1 MKWQI
6 SRQFHLLHSTQPAE
20 LSAIPSR
27 PAANGIEEI
36 LSPPSRRGWLFCVFL
51 LAATFIAYQPV
62 WHAGF
67 VWDDNQYVTGNVT
80 LHSLDGLRR
89 IWFEL
94 GATVQYYPLT
104 FTSFWVEHH
113 LWGLHPLGY
122 HLVNIMLHALNAML
136 LWLVLHRLGVRGA
149 WLAAGIFALHPVCV
163 ESVAWVTERKN
174 TLSGLF
180 YLGSL
185 LAALSF
191 WLPRKALTGSCM
203 EGRAGD
209 STGGPGGWK
218 FCWLALGLYLC
229 ALWSK
234 TATVPLPA
242 VILLLVWWKR
252 GRLTWRDI
260 HPLLPFL
267 TVGIAMGLI
276 TMRVEKG
283 LGAGAGGAMLSFLER
298 CLLAGRVFWFSLG
311 KLFWPHPLIFIYPRW
326 QINASQVVA
335 YLPALAAAAG
345 LLALWQMRGAWARA
359 TLFAFGYFLLLL
371 FPVLGLFDVFFFHY
385 SYVAD
390 HFQYFACIGPL
401 ALAAAAIIT
410 MLRPFKTRRLFL
422 ESVLGGTLLLALG
435 ILTWRQNTTYT
446 DAKTLWGHTLAKNPD
461 AWMAYNNLG
470 AALADQGRF
479 SEAIVEYQGSLRINP
494 DNVEADNNLGTALVR
509 LGRVPEAIGYWEQ
522 ALQIKPD
529 YAEAHNNLGIA
540 LAQVGRVKEAIGHW
554 ERALQIKPDL
564 VEAHNDLGAALMQA
578 GKLEDAIGHYE
589 QALRIKPDFAEAH
602 YDWGIALVRLGR
614 VPEAIRHWEQAL
626 RLKPDYAEAHY
637 NLGIALGQA
646 GRPDEAI
653 GHYEQALKI
662 KPDYA
667 DAHYRLA
674 LTLKDQGRFQE
685 AIAHYRNAL
694 ELKPR
699 PMLAQNALAWLLATC
714 PEATWRNGS
723 QAVEL
728 AQQAEQLSG
737 GKHPEILDT
746 LAAAYAEAGRFPDAV
761 ETAERALHLAS
772 NQSNTVLADDIRTRL
787 KLYETNSPYRE
798 KP

>member
-1 MKWQI
+1 
-6 SRQFHLLHSTQPAE
+6 LTQPAK
-20 LSAIPSR
+20 LSAIPSHA
-27 PAANGIEEI
+27 AANGIEEI

-51 LAATFIAYQPV
+51 LAATLIAYQPV

-67 VWDDNQYVTGNVT
+67 VWDDEQYVTGNVT

-122 HLVNIMLHALNAML
+122 HLVNIVLHALNAML
-136 LWLVLHRLGVRGA
+136 LWLVLRRLGVRGA

-185 LAALSF
+185 LAALRF
-191 WLPRKALTGSCM
+191 WLPGKALSDSGM

-218 FCWLALGLYLC
+218 FCWLALSLYLC

-252 GRLTWRDI
+252 GRLAWRDI

-326 QINASQVVA
+326 TIDASQVAA
-335 YLPALAAAAG
+335 YLPILAATIG
-345 LLALWQMRGAWARA
+345 LFVLWLNRNGRLRPAF
-359 TLFAFGYFLLLL
+359 FAFAYFVVSL
-371 FPVLGLFDVFFFHY
+371 FPVLGFFNVYFFRY
-385 SYVAD
+385 SFVGD
-390 HFQYFACIGPL
+390 HFQYLASIGPL
-401 ALAAAAIIT
+401 ALAAAGIT
-410 MLRPFKTRRLFL
+410 TALDFVGKGNRFL
-422 ESVLGGTLLLALG
+422 KPALCGTLLVVLG
-435 ILTWRQNTTYT
+435 ILTWRQSTIYT
-446 DAKTLWGHTLAKNPD
+446 DVETLWNDTLAKNPN
-461 AWMAYNNLG
+461 AWMAHNNLG
-470 AALADQGRF
+470 AVLADQGRF
-479 SEAIVEYQGSLRINP
+479 SEAIVEYRTSLRINP
-494 DNVEADNNLGTALVR
+494 DNVEAYNNLGTALVR

-522 ALQIKPD
+522 ALRIKPD

-564 VEAHNDLGAALMQA
+564 VEAHNDLGTALMQA

-589 QALRIKPDFAEAH
+589 QALRVTPDFADAH
-602 YDWGIALVRLGR
+602 CNLGIALLRQGK
-614 VPEAIRHWEQAL
+614 VPEAMEHWEQAL

-646 GRPDEAI
+646 GRLDEAI
-653 GHYEQALKI
+653 GHYEQALQL

-674 LTLKDQGRFQE
+674 LALKGRGRFE
-685 AIAHYRNAL
+685 AAIAHYQKVL
-694 ELKPR
+694 ELEPR

-714 PEATWRNGS
+714 PEASLRNGN

-728 AQQAEQLSG
+728 ARQAEQLSSG
-737 GKHPEILDT
+737 RHPEILDT

-772 NQSNTVLADDIRTRL
+772 NQSNTILADDIRTRL
-787 KLYETNSPYRE
+787 KLYETNSPYHE